1 MSSRRWKKTESDEE
15 DELLGS
21 NSPKK
26 ARSRRAPQK
35 QKVTSGRLRHEEDSH
50 DNYVDLLNSLKK
62 TRRGQA
68 AQQELFNSLKK
79 SLGSVVSSENDSSD
93 GEVVMIANV
102 KHKNLLDPP
111 PEYNMGSRLKAIDED
126 KLGEMMRIPDCC
138 TKAVKASK
146 AHRACFNAIRDG
158 DLTII
163 HLQGLASKTNSQMMH
178 QRKTLGN
185 K

>member
-1 MSSRRWKKTESDEE
+1 
-15 DELLGS
+15 
-21 NSPKK
+21 
-26 ARSRRAPQK
+26 
-35 QKVTSGRLRHEEDSH
+35 
-50 DNYVDLLNSLKK
+50 
-62 TRRGQA
+62 
-68 AQQELFNSLKK
+68 
-79 SLGSVVSSENDSSD
+79 VVSS
-93 GEVVMIANV
+93 IANA
-102 KHKNLLDPP
+102 KLENLLDPP

-126 KLGEMMRIPDCC
+126 ELGEMMRIPDCC
-138 TKAVKASK
+138 TKAAKASK